1 VNGAGEITR
10 IKSIKSNKKVCH
22 PGLDPGSRNMKEKT
36 IVTINIF
43 LAILMVCNSFFINK
57 NLVCENT
64 NNSKLVEN
72 LHFNIIQSS
81 AMGSIITAQIL
92 GGKVQK
98 DFADSIFTESSQ
110 TQKNI
115 MAVLKDNHCKKYI
128 NWSQWLLSGSFI
140 LNIICLILLII
151 LKDKKEK

>member
-1 VNGAGEITR
+1 
-10 IKSIKSNKKVCH
+10 
-22 PGLDPGSRNMKEKT
+22 MKEKT